1 MRTLIALCHK
11 FILRMMHMNQLYEQ
25 DLQIDKIKCGRFD
38 NNAYLVKNTHTN
50 EGVIID
56 APEEPENIISQIG
69 DTQVIAILITHNHM
83 DHIAGLEELRLFT
96 QAPVWIHQA
105 DSKAVSPSAE
115 LQIDGGE
122 SLRIGQ

>member
-1 MRTLIALCHK
+1 
-11 FILRMMHMNQLYEQ
+11 MNQLYEQ

-38 NNAYLVKNTHTN
+38 NNAYLVKNTNTN

-83 DHIAGLEELRLFT
+83 DHIAGLE
-96 QAPVWIHQA
+96 
-105 DSKAVSPSAE
+105 
-115 LQIDGGE
+115 
-122 SLRIGQ
+122 